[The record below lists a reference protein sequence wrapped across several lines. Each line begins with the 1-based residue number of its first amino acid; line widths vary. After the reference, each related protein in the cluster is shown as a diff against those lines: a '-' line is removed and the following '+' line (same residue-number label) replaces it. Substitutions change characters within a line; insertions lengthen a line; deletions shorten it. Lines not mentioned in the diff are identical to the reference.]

1 MGDIVSTAAS
11 SAADGL
17 KLREGYS
24 YLSAETC

>member
-24 YLSAETC
+24 YLSVETC